1 MFTVILAVVAL
12 TDYIII
18 FYCIVSMVAR
28 PSVGTEETPEDF
40 FEGGVMDYINNDY
53 VEEQNACIASFNDDY
68 IEEQNARIALLSSN
82 IDEILSNIDSIVE
95 GNKVNQGVL
104 S

>member
-1 MFTVILAVVAL
+1 MFTVILIVVAL
-12 TDYIII
+12 TDYVITV
-18 FYCIVSMVAR
+18 YCIVSMVAKS
-28 PSVGTEETPEDF
+28 SVETEEIPDDIS
-40 FEGGVMDYINNDY
+40 EGDVMDLANNDY
-53 VEEQNACIASFNDDY
+53 AGCVVDHINNDY

-95 GNKVNQGVL
+95 GKKVNQGVL

>member
-12 TDYIII
+12 TDYVII
-18 FYCIVSMVAR
+18 FYCIVSMVAKT
-28 PSVGTEETPEDF
+28 SVETEEIPDDIS
-40 FEGGVMDYINNDY
+40 EGYVMDLVNNGYEESVIEHINN
-53 VEEQNACIASFNDDY
+53 DY
-68 IEEQNARIALLSSN
+68 IEEQNARIAVLSSN

-95 GNKVNQGVL
+95 GKKVNQGVL